1 MTEKQAAILIVDD
14 EEAIRK
20 LLERKL
26 SSQGY
31 LCQTA
36 SNADQAL
43 EKLRQHAIDLV
54 ILDIKM
60 PGKSGVEAL
69 PEIRASYPDTA
80 VIMATAITDASTA
93 I

>member
-1 MTEKQAAILIVDD
+1 MMEKQAAILIVDD

-36 SNADQAL
+36 SNADL
-43 EKLRQHAIDLV
+43 TINGEKVTGKGACWCEHH
-54 ILDIKM
+54 KM
-60 PGKSGVEAL
+60 A
-69 PEIRASYPDTA
+69 
-80 VIMATAITDASTA
+80 
-93 I
+93 